1 MVRDCLHRWAVFC
14 FACECCRWR
23 DMRRLEYIQR
33 YLSQDALDRLG
44 IGWKG
49 RIWFLCD
56 GVTFWA
62 MSLRN
67 SHNWDILILKR
78 CASYF
83 TDRQSFARFWEVEIQ
98 QRALL
103 KTWKDPFS
111 SLFVANNKTWLEETS
126 LIVEVEEETTSE
138 QGRVLDLVPRGRRDQ
153 MLTSKELWSARS
165 CLSWSPRRF
174 YLTQSLWG
182 SSFGGLCS
190 CCVTDNWIFWV
201 STLVGFSGTASCLS
215 SNVITHILPL
225 SFFCIVWRL
234 RTADKGASH
243 QLFALLFVDLSFD
256 PPCLA
261 CLLLFYFGCGQNE
274 EEIKDGPQR
283 RRELIRCRKRLRGE
297 RRGQSKEICGEW
309 DTKYY

>member
-1 MVRDCLHRWAVFC
+1 MKRYAQGGVHT
-14 FACECCRWR
+14 
-23 DMRRLEYIQR
+23 QR

-67 SHNWDILILKR
+67 PHNWDILILKR

-111 SLFVANNKTWLEETS
+111 SLFVANNKKWLEETS

-138 QGRVLDLVPRGRRDQ
+138 LGRAGRDLVPRGRRDQ
-153 MLTSKELWSARS
+153 MLTSKELW
-165 CLSWSPRRF
+165 W
-174 YLTQSLWG
+174 
-182 SSFGGLCS
+182 
-190 CCVTDNWIFWV
+190 
-201 STLVGFSGTASCLS
+201 LV
-215 SNVITHILPL
+215 V
-225 SFFCIVWRL
+225 
-234 RTADKGASH
+234 ASH
-243 QLFALLFVDLSFD
+243 GHLSGFIWPKVCEGSISGVYAHAAWLISGDL
-256 PPCLA
+256 
-261 CLLLFYFGCGQNE
+261 
-274 EEIKDGPQR
+274 
-283 RRELIRCRKRLRGE
+283 
-297 RRGQSKEICGEW
+297 
-309 DTKYY
+309 

>member
-1 MVRDCLHRWAVFC
+1 MKRYAQGGVHT
-14 FACECCRWR
+14 
-23 DMRRLEYIQR
+23 QR

-67 SHNWDILILKR
+67 PHNWDILILKR

-111 SLFVANNKTWLEETS
+111 SLFVANNKKWLEETS

-138 QGRVLDLVPRGRRDQ
+138 LGRQ
-153 MLTSKELWSARS
+153 A
-165 CLSWSPRRF
+165 
-174 YLTQSLWG
+174 
-182 SSFGGLCS
+182 
-190 CCVTDNWIFWV
+190 
-201 STLVGFSGTASCLS
+201 GTWC
-215 SNVITHILPL
+215 
-225 SFFCIVWRL
+225 
-234 RTADKGASH
+234 
-243 QLFALLFVDLSFD
+243 QE
-256 PPCLA
+256 
-261 CLLLFYFGCGQNE
+261 E
-274 EEIKDGPQR
+274 EEIKCWPQR
-283 RRELIRCRKRLRGE
+283 SSGWLVVASHGHLSGFIWPNVCEGTISGVYVHAAWLITGFFELAH
-297 RRGQSKEICGEW
+297 
-309 DTKYY
+309 